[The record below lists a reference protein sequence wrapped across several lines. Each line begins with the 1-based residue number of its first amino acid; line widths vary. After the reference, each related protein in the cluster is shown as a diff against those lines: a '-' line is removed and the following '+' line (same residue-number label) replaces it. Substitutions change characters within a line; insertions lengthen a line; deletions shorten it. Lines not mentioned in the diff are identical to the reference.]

1 MPQVLSHQEES
12 LRTES
17 TETKV
22 ISTDIEM
29 PAANISPEQDKK
41 LIVVTPAHDFGGGSA
56 VAQVRVKSREA

>member
-1 MPQVLSHQEES
+1 MPQVSSHQEEN

-29 PAANISPEQDKK
+29 PAANINPTSDKK
-41 LIVVTPAHDFGGGSA
+41 IIVVNPAHDFGGGSA